1 VEAHDETIRCGRGV
15 DFFRAAALS
24 SHAVIC
30 IRIDHRE
37 RIQREEGWDI
47 RLKLCFVVS

>member
-1 VEAHDETIRCGRGV
+1 VE
-15 DFFRAAALS
+15 FFRAAALS
-24 SHAVIC
+24 LRTVTRIC
-30 IRIDHRE
+30 IDHRE